1 MKWPAKKKI
10 IRPELY
16 STRKYVVCNFNRKFS
31 THRVS
36 FLGPREQINQVTSFI
51 DGSTIYGSSKDEA
64 EELRTYFKVC
74 MPFWRSPIWWLN
86 IAGL

>member
-1 MKWPAKKKI
+1 MVKNFY
-10 IRPELY
+10 RLNLE
-16 STRKYVVCNFNRKFS
+16 VVIFYLEFCA
-31 THRVS
+31 HRIS

-74 MPFWRSPIWWLN
+74 KPFWRSPIWWLN

>member
-1 MKWPAKKKI
+1 MFMVK
-10 IRPELY
+10 
-16 STRKYVVCNFNRKFS
+16 NFFRSNLTVFFFYLGLNLKFS
-31 THRVS
+31 AYQIS

-74 MPFWRSPIWWLN
+74 KPF
-86 IAGL
+86 